1 MNKYIS
7 LLIFFISFN
16 INAQD
21 TYLQCGKII
30 DTERGK
36 VLNKKTIIVSSDKII
51 AIKNGYVS
59 SSNPL
64 DIVIDLKSKTVMP
77 GLIDLHVHIESEFN
91 PQKYMNAFTANEADI
106 AFGSLKYAK
115 ATLNGWFYNG

>member
-1 MNKYIS
+1 MKKFIGI
-7 LLIFFISFN
+7 LIFFISFN
-16 INAQD
+16 ISSQD

-59 SSNPL
+59 SDNPL
-64 DIVIDLKSKTVMP
+64 DKVIDLKSKTEMAKFW
-77 GLIDLHVHIESEFN
+77 DIE
-91 PQKYMNAFTANEADI
+91 KY
-106 AFGSLKYAK
+106 S
-115 ATLNGWFYNG
+115 

>member
-1 MNKYIS
+1 MKKFIC

-16 INAQD
+16 ISSQD

-36 VLNKKTIIVSSDKII
+36 VLNKKTIIVSSDKIV

-59 SSNPL
+59 SDNPL
-64 DIVIDLKSKTVMP
+64 DKVIDLKSKTVMP
-77 GLIDLHVHIESEFN
+77 GLIDMHVHIESEFN
-91 PQKYMNAFTANEADI
+91 HQKCHHRYEVIMI
-106 AFGSLKYAK
+106 
-115 ATLNGWFYNG
+115 